1 MYTRTKSLKSY
12 TNDVCQIYEASK
24 FLLVNEYNNSK
35 GKLRLRLI
43 GVRVS
48 SLKDSADVETEAEQ
62 AKTSNLKK
70 DQIENFFK
78 SKKKSIS
85 PKKETVLT
93 EEFDNSDS
101 DFEFLNLES
110 ISSPCPHCGE
120 LIEGNHEFFYQH
132 VDNCMSLSNK
142 ENLSV

>member
-1 MYTRTKSLKSY
+1 MKSY

-24 FLLVNEYNNSK
+24 YLLVNEYNNSK

-48 SLKDSADVETEAEQ
+48 SLKDIADVENDAAQDRTII
-62 AKTSNLKK
+62 KK

-78 SKKKSIS
+78 KKSIS
-85 PKKETVLT
+85 PNKKAVLS
-93 EEFDNSDS
+93 EESDNFDS

-110 ISSPCPHCGE
+110 ISSLCPQCDE
-120 LIEGNHEFFYQH
+120 LIEGNYEFFYQH
-132 VDNCMSLSNK
+132 VDDCMSLTLVETK
-142 ENLSV
+142 EEHPTV